1 MYCYK
6 VTKKKSPFYV
16 ILIIIVVLVIVGM
29 GFFSLVNLNKRKNDV
44 QYNIVKTGIIEEEI
58 NNNKKQDDI
67 SDIIEKVTPCVV
79 GISSVKVDGLSIFT
93 SDGSKKWGAGTGFI
107 VSSNGYIVTNQHVA
121 GKKGTKTNVTLEN
134 GNSYIGSTVWAD
146 EDIDLAIVKINENGL
161 DYVIVGD
168 SSSIKVGQTVYA
180 IGNPIG
186 FEFQRTVT
194 SGIIS
199 AKNRTIKIDDSESS
213 SYMEDLIQTD
223 ASINSGNSGG
233 PLINNLG
240 QVIGINT
247 VKISEA
253 EGIGFAVP
261 INLVKPIIQK
271 FVTEGNFKEPY
282 IGIFAYDRQV
292 IPYMDSNIKLEKGIY
307 VAKVDSY
314 GPAEKAG
321 IKVGDIITQIEGNA
335 INTMVDLRCL
345 IYTKNP
351 GDKINFT
358 IIRNNKE
365 KQVEIVLKSKQ

>member
-6 VTKKKSPFYV
+6 VARKKPPFYAL
-16 ILIIIVVLVIVGM
+16 LIIIVVLVLGAII
-29 GFFSLVNLNKRKNDV
+29 FFLLGNKGNNNIE
-44 QYNIVKTGIIEEEI
+44 YNIVKTGIISNDVKDNEKHE
-58 NNNKKQDDI
+58 DI
-67 SDIIEKVTPCVV
+67 SDVIEKVTPCVV

-121 GKKGTKTNVTLEN
+121 GKKGSKTNVTLEN

-146 EDIDLAIVKINENGL
+146 ENIDLAIVKINENGL
-161 DYVIVGD
+161 DYVTIGD
-168 SSSIKVGQTVYA
+168 SSSIKVGQNVYA

-199 AKNRTIKIDDSESS
+199 AKNRTIKIDDSDSS

-223 ASINSGNSGG
+223 ASINYGNSGG
-233 PLINNLG
+233 PLINLFG
-240 QVIGINT
+240 EVIGINT

-253 EGIGFAVP
+253 EGIGFALP
-261 INLVKPIIQK
+261 INLVKPIVEK
-271 FVTEGNFKEPY
+271 FVTQGAFKEPY
-282 IGIFAYDRQV
+282 IGIFAYDKQV
-292 IPYMDSNIKLEKGIY
+292 IPYMDSNVKLEKGIY

-321 IKVGDIITQIEGNA
+321 IRVGDIITQIDDTT
-335 INTMVDLRCL
+335 INTMIELRCL
-345 IYTKNP
+345 IYSKNP
-351 GDKINFT
+351 GDKINVT
-358 IIRNNKE
+358 IMRNNKE
-365 KQVEIVLKSKQ
+365 KSVEILLKNK